1 MSSWVVLGS
10 GNVATQFARMLSQHK
25 QKIMQVYSPNLTRAK
40 ELAKLHP
47 TAEAT
52 QHIENIHKTADYYL
66 IAVSD
71 NAIVDIA
78 EQLTEDLTGTV
89 LHTSGATDIQ
99 VLEKFSRYGV
109 LYPLQT
115 IHKNQEVDFASLPL
129 AVEGSDSTITKEL
142 LALVKPIS
150 KHVYQYSSKQRLA
163 AHVAAIFVNNFT
175 NSLFQVAYDILK
187 EQDMP
192 FEIVYPLIEK
202 TAKAA
207 LNSTPKDVQTGP
219 AARNDNQTIQKH
231 LDFLKG
237 NIERERLY
245 RILTEEIKKQQNKP
259 TKI

>member
-10 GNVATQFARMLSQHK
+10 GNVATQFAKMLSQHK
-25 QKIMQVYSPNLTRAK
+25 HKIMQIYSPSLARA
-40 ELAKLHP
+40 EDLAKLHP

-52 QHIENIHKTADYYL
+52 QHIEKINKTADYYL

-71 NAIVDIA
+71 NAIGDIA
-78 EQLTEDLTGTV
+78 AQLDHDFSGTV
-89 LHTSGATDIQ
+89 LHTSGATDMQ

-115 IHKNQEVDFASLPL
+115 IHKNQKVDFTNLPL
-129 AVEGSDSTITKEL
+129 AVEGSDSTVTKEL
-142 LALVKPIS
+142 LAIVNPIS

-207 LNSTPKDVQTGP
+207 LSSTPKDVQTGP

>member
-1 MSSWVVLGS
+1 MSNWVVLGS

-25 QKIMQVYSPNLTRAK
+25 HKIMQVYSPSLSRARD
-40 ELAKLHP
+40 LAKLHP
-47 TAEAT
+47 PAEAT
-52 QHIENIHKTADYYL
+52 QHIDKINKTADYYL

-71 NAIVDIA
+71 NAIRDIVAQLDKDIA
-78 EQLTEDLTGTV
+78 GTI
-89 LHTSGATDIQ
+89 LHTSGATDMQ

-115 IHKNQEVDFASLPL
+115 IHKNQDVDYSTLPL
-129 AVEGSDSTITKEL
+129 AVEGSGSSISQEL
-142 LALVKPIS
+142 LTIANSIS
-150 KHVYQYSSKQRLA
+150 KHVYQYNSKQRLA

-192 FEIVYPLIEK
+192 FEIVNPLIEK

-207 LNSTPKDVQTGP
+207 LSNIPKDVQTGP

-245 RILTEEIKKQQNKP
+245 RILTEEIRKQQNKP